1 MSFKFNYNSLFKTIG
16 VFLCLTLITSTCAAE
31 TNGIKERL
39 NEALSLDQKHRQ
51 AIQLLEQKAVTNNSD
66 KSELNRLN
74 ALQKALDI
82 KNIVTLK
89 DIIQQLGHW
98 PGMDDVGENVA
109 KMALIIAKHASIDQ
123 QIEFLPLIKKAT
135 LNKQIKPEWFAFLYD
150 QHLMKQGLPQAYGTL
165 MLEGNKLYPMQPLA
179 QVNKNR
185 SEVALSN
192 LNQALAEKS
201 LWLRPNLLD
210 KNHFELVNVA
220 VFEQFAELALACL
233 DKEYPN
239 SIKHVLQ
246 SDTDALTPSQ
256 MHPAFFGCFDW
267 HSSVHGHWLLVKA
280 LKTFPDHPA
289 FQKIKPRL
297 AAHFTQANIQK
308 ELAYFQQE
316 GRNSYERPYG
326 MAWYLQLVSEL
337 HDWHEPEAQQWRQ
350 NLQPLEQ
357 EIKTKLKQWIPKLTH
372 PIRNGTHSQ
381 TAFSFGLMLDYA
393 EQVGD
398 LNFQVFL
405 QNHISRFYLKDKKC
419 PINYEPSGHDFLSA
433 CLAEADL
440 MRRVFLKP
448 KAYQKWLKKF
458 LPQIKHGSDWLAVAV
473 STDPSDGHLSHMDGL
488 NISRAWMLEG
498 MASTMPINDK
508 RRALLLRQANN
519 HRQAGLAAVTGE
531 HYAGGHWLGSF
542 AMYYLTQSG
551 LRK

>member
-1 MSFKFNYNSLFKTIG
+1 
-16 VFLCLTLITSTCAAE
+16 
-31 TNGIKERL
+31 
-39 NEALSLDQKHRQ
+39 
-51 AIQLLEQKAVTNNSD
+51 
-66 KSELNRLN
+66 
-74 ALQKALDI
+74 
-82 KNIVTLK
+82 
-89 DIIQQLGHW
+89 
-98 PGMDDVGENVA
+98 
-109 KMALIIAKHASIDQ
+109 
-123 QIEFLPLIKKAT
+123 
-135 LNKQIKPEWFAFLYD
+135 
-150 QHLMKQGLPQAYGTL
+150 
-165 MLEGNKLYPMQPLA
+165 MQPLA
-179 QVNKNR
+179 QVNLNR
-185 SEVALSN
+185 TAIKLPALES
-192 LNQALAEKS
+192 ALASKS
-201 LWLRPNLLD
+201 KWLRPNLLEED
-210 KNHFELVNVA
+210 HFELLDVS
-220 VFEQFAELALACL
+220 VFEQFADLALACL

-246 SDTDALTPSQ
+246 SDTDAQTPGQ

-297 AAHFTQANIQK
+297 AAHFTQEHMQK

-316 GRNSYERPYG
+316 GRKSYERPYG
-326 MAWYLQLVSEL
+326 MAWYLQLVAEL
-337 HDWHEPEAQQWRQ
+337 HQWDDPEVQQWRQ

-357 EIKTKLKQWIPKLTH
+357 EIKNKLKQWIPKLTH

-381 TAFSFGLMLDYA
+381 TAFAFGMMLDYA
-393 EQVGD
+393 GQVND
-398 LNFQVFL
+398 LNFHTFL
-405 QNHISRFYLKDKKC
+405 KEHINRFYLNDKKC
-419 PINYEPSGHDFLSA
+419 PIAYEPSGHDFLSA

-440 MRRVFLKP
+440 MRRVLLEP
-448 KAYQKWLKKF
+448 KTYQKWLKKF

-498 MASTMPINDK
+498 MASKLPLKDK
-508 RRALLLRQANN
+508 RRAILLRQANN

-551 LRK
+551 LKK